1 MTKKMSLLLFLA
13 AALCEIIFLVWMRS
27 DYRST
32 LLDGAEYEVPASIHF
47 QGAFYERNYLPVT
60 INISEASWQGEG
72 GVQAG
77 QEIYLVIA
85 RDDSGRLI
93 VDHGQPDKPSHDSY
107 ILARADN
114 LADGNV
120 YFRFPADRMY
130 MLPEQLKKLSVVE
143 LSERVRVRD
152 EATKEIRD
160 RMKNEVT
167 AQIHV
172 KDGRVAIG
180 KVLANGVPVEQVF
193 TTVGKN
199 LHVKYATGETEKDLY
214 DGQEALTENEQE
226 MSGTPAEG
234 GSR

>member
-1 MTKKMSLLLFLA
+1 MTKKTSLLVFLA
-13 AALCEIIFLVWMRS
+13 AALCEIVFLVWMRS

-32 LLDGAEYEVPASIHF
+32 LLDGGEYEVPASIHF
-47 QGAFYERNYLPVT
+47 QGAFYERNYLPVS
-60 INISEASWQGEG
+60 INISEASWQGDG

-77 QEIYLVIA
+77 QEIYLGISK
-85 RDDSGRLI
+85 DDSGHLKI
-93 VDHGQPDKPSHDSY
+93 DHAQPNKPFSEAY
-107 ILARADN
+107 IIARADN
-114 LADGNV
+114 LADGTV

-152 EATKEIRD
+152 EATKEIQD
-160 RMKNEVT
+160 KMKNEVT

-180 KVLANGVPVEQVF
+180 RVLVNGVPVEQIY

-199 LHVKYATGETEKDLY
+199 LRVKYATSGTEKDMY
-214 DGQEALTENEQE
+214 DGQAALTNEE
-226 MSGTPAEG
+226 EKIN
-234 GSR
+234 